1 MTNINF
7 IIHII
12 TFLLLVTK
20 AYSLSSSSYLMAN
33 SALLNYDYDS
43 ANNYFQS
50 SNIASFNKSDLTKKL
65 LVFVNSFS
73 IDDASLIA
81 GEIIKND
88 EAHEQAWLV
97 YLVNAK
103 LKGLKNPFNEF
114 KELKDNEK
122 MHLINTIFYK
132 DTKLIEDNIIIS
144 NYIYDALSIINLNES
159 NKDIYYDYLLFYIS
173 LSVQLNES
181 FNEAYFS
188 LGRIYQSLK
197 KYKKAEIFYNR
208 IDQNHDL
215 FLESRINIAKN
226 KKYIKNIKDAESD
239 FLLLLKNYPE
249 NYVLLFSLADFYRLN
264 KEYKKAIKS
273 YSKILSKSKIEN
285 QERWLIL
292 YMRGICYERLN
303 NWKLA
308 EEDFMKSLDINPDA
322 PQVLN
327 YLAYGWLER
336 NIFLDKSLEML
347 IIANKKDPDSH
358 YILDSLAWVHYK
370 KNNLEVASKLM
381 EEVVDR
387 APDEAVSLDHLGD
400 IYLAMGRKRE
410 ALYMWKQAIDLASP
424 EDNILD
430 EVKTKLK
437 KYNAG

>member
-88 EAHEQAWLV
+88 EANEQAWLV

-197 KYKKAEIFYNR
+197 KYKKAEFFYNR

-308 EEDFMKSLDINPDA
+308 EEDFIKSLDINPDA

-327 YLAYGWLER
+327 YLAYGWIER

>member
-50 SNIASFNKSDLTKKL
+50 SNISSFNKSDLTKKL

-88 EAHEQAWLV
+88 EANEQAWLV

-144 NYIYDALSIINLNES
+144 NYIYDALSIINLNV
-159 NKDIYYDYLLFYIS
+159 I
-173 LSVQLNES
+173 
-181 FNEAYFS
+181 
-188 LGRIYQSLK
+188 
-197 KYKKAEIFYNR
+197 
-208 IDQNHDL
+208 
-215 FLESRINIAKN
+215 
-226 KKYIKNIKDAESD
+226 
-239 FLLLLKNYPE
+239 
-249 NYVLLFSLADFYRLN
+249 
-264 KEYKKAIKS
+264 
-273 YSKILSKSKIEN
+273 
-285 QERWLIL
+285 
-292 YMRGICYERLN
+292 
-303 NWKLA
+303 
-308 EEDFMKSLDINPDA
+308 
-322 PQVLN
+322 
-327 YLAYGWLER
+327 
-336 NIFLDKSLEML
+336 
-347 IIANKKDPDSH
+347 
-358 YILDSLAWVHYK
+358 
-370 KNNLEVASKLM
+370 
-381 EEVVDR
+381 
-387 APDEAVSLDHLGD
+387 
-400 IYLAMGRKRE
+400 
-410 ALYMWKQAIDLASP
+410 
-424 EDNILD
+424 
-430 EVKTKLK
+430 
-437 KYNAG
+437 

>member
-1 MTNINF
+1 MIKINF
-7 IIHII
+7 IVYII

-43 ANNYFQS
+43 ANNYFKN
-50 SNIASFNKSDLTKKL
+50 SNIISFNKSDLNKKL
-65 LVFVNSFS
+65 LAFINSFS
-73 IDDASLIA
+73 INEASSIA
-81 GEIIKND
+81 REIIEND
-88 EAHEQAWLV
+88 QTNEQAWLV
-97 YLVNAK
+97 YLADAK
-103 LKGLKNPFNEF
+103 LKALNKPFDEF
-114 KELKDNEK
+114 EELKDNEK

-132 DTKLIEDNIIIS
+132 EKKLIEDNIIIA
-144 NYIYDALSIINLNES
+144 NHIYEILSSVYLNKSEEYM
-159 NKDIYYDYLLFYIS
+159 NYDYLLFYIS
-173 LSVQLNES
+173 LSAQLNES
-181 FNEAYFS
+181 FDEAYFS
-188 LGRIYQSLK
+188 LGRIYQNLK
-197 KYKKAEIFYNR
+197 KYNKAEVFYNR
-208 IDQNHDL
+208 INQNHDL

-226 KKYIKNIKDAESD
+226 KKYIKNKKSAESD
-239 FLLLLKNYPE
+239 FLLLMKNYPE
-249 NYVLLFSLADFYRLN
+249 NEVLLSSLADFYRMN
-264 KEYKKAIKS
+264 KEYKKAIKN

-285 QERWLIL
+285 QEKWLIL

-308 EEDFMKSLDINPDA
+308 EEDFMQSLEINPET

-327 YLAYGWLER
+327 YLAYGWIER

-347 IIANKKDPDSH
+347 KIANKKNPESH
-358 YILDSLAWVHYK
+358 YILDSLAWAHYK

-381 EEVVDR
+381 EEVIDR

-410 ALYMWKQAIDLASP
+410 ALYMWRQALDLASP
-424 EDNILD
+424 EDDILE

>member
-308 EEDFMKSLDINPDA
+308 EEDFIKSLDINPDA

-327 YLAYGWLER
+327 YLAYGWIER

>member
-1 MTNINF
+1 MIKINF
-7 IIHII
+7 IVYII

-43 ANNYFQS
+43 ANNYFKN
-50 SNIASFNKSDLTKKL
+50 SNIISFNKSDLNKKL
-65 LVFVNSFS
+65 LAFINSFS
-73 IDDASLIA
+73 INEASSIA
-81 GEIIKND
+81 REIIEND
-88 EAHEQAWLV
+88 QTNEQAWLV
-97 YLVNAK
+97 YLADAK
-103 LKGLKNPFNEF
+103 LKALNKPFDEF
-114 KELKDNEK
+114 EELKHNEK

-132 DTKLIEDNIIIS
+132 EKKLIEDNIIIA
-144 NYIYDALSIINLNES
+144 NHIYEILSSVYLNKSEEYM
-159 NKDIYYDYLLFYIS
+159 NYDYLLFYIS

-181 FNEAYFS
+181 FDEAYFS
-188 LGRIYQSLK
+188 LGRIYQNLK
-197 KYKKAEIFYNR
+197 KYNKAEVFYNR
-208 IDQNHDL
+208 INQNHDL

-226 KKYIKNIKDAESD
+226 KKYIKNKKSAESD
-239 FLLLLKNYPE
+239 FLLLMKNYPE
-249 NYVLLFSLADFYRLN
+249 NEVLLSSLADFYRMN
-264 KEYKKAIKS
+264 KEYKKAIKN

-285 QERWLIL
+285 QEKWLIL

-308 EEDFMKSLDINPDA
+308 EEDFMQSLEINPDT

-327 YLAYGWLER
+327 YLAYGWIER

-347 IIANKKDPDSH
+347 KIANKKNPESH
-358 YILDSLAWVHYK
+358 YILDSLAWAHYK

-381 EEVVDR
+381 EEVIDR

-410 ALYMWKQAIDLASP
+410 ALYMWRQALDLASP
-424 EDNILD
+424 EDDILE

>member
-88 EAHEQAWLV
+88 EANEQAWLV

-308 EEDFMKSLDINPDA
+308 EEDFIKSLDINPDA

-327 YLAYGWLER
+327 YLAYGWIER

>member
-226 KKYIKNIKDAESD
+226 KKYIKNIKDAESA

-308 EEDFMKSLDINPDA
+308 EEDFIKSLDINPDA

-327 YLAYGWLER
+327 YLAYGWIER

>member
-88 EAHEQAWLV
+88 EANEQAWLV

-226 KKYIKNIKDAESD
+226 KKYIKNIKDAESA

-308 EEDFMKSLDINPDA
+308 EEDFIKSLDINPDA

-327 YLAYGWLER
+327 YLAYGWIER

>member
-1 MTNINF
+1 
-7 IIHII
+7 
-12 TFLLLVTK
+12 
-20 AYSLSSSSYLMAN
+20 MAN

-103 LKGLKNPFNEF
+103 LIGLKNPFNEF

-197 KYKKAEIFYNR
+197 KYKKAEFFYNS

-308 EEDFMKSLDINPDA
+308 EEDFIKSLDINPDA

-327 YLAYGWLER
+327 YLAYGWIER

>member
-347 IIANKKDPDSH
+347 KIANKKDPDSH